1 VCGDQ
6 DVPLADDPRSTS
18 EQAVFKCQ
26 RCAAEHGWF
35 GDVISEPLTEE
46 EDTGT
51 EISTRVRGDL
61 LEDERE
67 DTASVESEIHC
78 DSCDEAV
85 LCESRLR
92 GFEDLGSVLRFMYC
106 PWKVNLGRAASRL
119 DSQIPDCRFWSGSR
133 RIFTF

>member
-1 VCGDQ
+1 M
-6 DVPLADDPRSTS
+6 S
-18 EQAVFKCQ
+18 EATLVNQ
-26 RCAAEHGWF
+26 
-35 GDVISEPLTEE
+35 
-46 EDTGT
+46 
-51 EISTRVRGDL
+51 
-61 LEDERE
+61 

>member
-1 VCGDQ
+1 M
-6 DVPLADDPRSTS
+6 S
-18 EQAVFKCQ
+18 EATLVNQ
-26 RCAAEHGWF
+26 
-35 GDVISEPLTEE
+35 
-46 EDTGT
+46 
-51 EISTRVRGDL
+51 
-61 LEDERE
+61 

-119 DSQIPDCRFWSGSR
+119 DSQIPDCRFLERLSPHLYFLRSKR
-133 RIFTF
+133 REL